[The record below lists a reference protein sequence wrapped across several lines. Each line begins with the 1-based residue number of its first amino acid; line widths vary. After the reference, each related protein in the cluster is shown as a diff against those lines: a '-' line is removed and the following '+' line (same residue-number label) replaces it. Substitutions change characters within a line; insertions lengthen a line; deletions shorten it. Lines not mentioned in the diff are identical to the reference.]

1 VPRMSGLPTSHLG
14 STGLVVTKLG
24 YGAMELRGPDDGRA
38 QDVLPADADALL
50 NAVLDAG
57 INYIDTSPDYGVS
70 EEHIGRAISHRRD
83 EFFLASKC
91 GCPVEPAHKGSRTH
105 VFTRT
110 NIRAGVEQ
118 SLRRMKTDYLDV
130 VQFHH
135 NPSRATLE
143 EHDSVLELDDLRREG
158 KVRFVGVSGTL
169 PNLVE
174 QVAMGV
180 FDVFQIPYS
189 ALEREHEEAIT
200 AAAGAGAGVVVRGG
214 VARGVPDPEDPR
226 YGRMSADYRATLERR
241 KARLERAELDDLLDG
256 MSTMAFLLRFTLSHP
271 DMATTI
277 VGTANP
283 AHLAANITAARAG
296 PLPREVYEAAR
307 ERLATGGP
315 ERPLGKDS

>member
-1 VPRMSGLPTSHLG
+1 MSALPTAQLG
-14 STGLVVTKLG
+14 RTGLVVTKLG

-38 QDVLPADADALL
+38 KDVLPAEANALL

-91 GCPVEPAHKGSRTH
+91 GCPVEPATTGSRKH
-105 VFTRT
+105 VFTRA
-110 NIRAGVEQ
+110 NVRAGVEQ
-118 SLRRMKTDYLDV
+118 SLRRMKTDHLDV

-143 EHDSVLELDDLRREG
+143 DNDSVGELEELRRQG

-169 PNLVE
+169 PNLAD

-200 AAAGAGAGVVVRGG
+200 AAAATGAGVVVRGG
-214 VARGVPDPEDPR
+214 VARGVPDPENPR
-226 YGRMSADYRATLERR
+226 YGRMSADYRAMLERR
-241 KARLERAELDDLLDG
+241 KTRLERADLDDLLDG
-256 MSTMAFLLRFTLSHP
+256 MSTIAFLLRFTLTHP
-271 DMATTI
+271 DMATAI

-283 AHLAANITAARAG
+283 AHLAANVTAARAG
-296 PLPREVYEAAR
+296 PLPQDVYEAAR
-307 ERLATGGP
+307 ERFLPSEGQHP
-315 ERPLGKDS
+315 